1 MKPVLAFCFC
11 FAAHLA
17 LGQGGAVMHFNDEH
31 FAYKVKQID
40 EFIERFN
47 HTDKTLIRQYLKD
60 RYEIDASREELV
72 ISLFDFS
79 KRNWNKEDIAQFLQD
94 VVYPNEPPYISFY
107 DKEWYALV
115 SCKAAYQGKPVSFDL
130 ILSVEQNSQRNAVKW
145 VVKSIKADFLNAN
158 GDAHSALSL
167 PPNSHGT
174 DFLELMRIFSAPR
187 QYIDKL
193 PDKEGPFLMHLLLK
207 EMVEEKLRF
216 KQVETISYHFLQ
228 LDHWIMK
235 VEEFERPNNN
245 AGWLISE
252 LIAADAQTKKDYKK
266 EHLSITE

>member
-1 MKPVLAFCFC
+1 
-11 FAAHLA
+11 
-17 LGQGGAVMHFNDEH
+17 MHFNDEH

-47 HTDKTLIRQYLKD
+47 HTDKTLIRQYLQE
-60 RYEIDASREELV
+60 RYETDASREELI

-79 KRNWNKEDIAQFLQD
+79 KKNWNKKDISNFMED
-94 VVYPNEPPYISFY
+94 VVYPNQPPYISFY

-115 SCKAAYQGKPVSFDL
+115 TCKAVYLGKPVLFYL
-130 ILSVEQNSQRNAVKW
+130 TLSVEQNTERNAVRW
-145 VVKSIKADFLNAN
+145 AVNSVRADFLNAN
-158 GDAHSALSL
+158 GNAHSALSL

-174 DFLELMRIFSAPR
+174 DFLELMRIFSAPKK
-187 QYIDKL
+187 YIDRIRSEKS
-193 PDKEGPFLMHLLLK
+193 PVLMHLLLS
-207 EMVEEKLRF
+207 EMADEKLRF

-252 LIAADAQTKKDYKK
+252 LIAADAQSKKDYKK
-266 EHLSITE
+266 KHLSITE